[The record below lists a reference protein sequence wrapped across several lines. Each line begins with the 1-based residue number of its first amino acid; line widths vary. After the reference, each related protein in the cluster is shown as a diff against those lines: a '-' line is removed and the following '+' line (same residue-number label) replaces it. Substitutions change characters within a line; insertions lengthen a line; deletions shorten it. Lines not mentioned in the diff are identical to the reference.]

1 MNQTATSSVGVPLST
16 RPKPISRPRTP
27 LARPST
33 TGPHCLP
40 TAHHLTCPFRTGTG
54 ASSFRVPGIT
64 QGWVMQGLGH
74 KQGQVRQGLVS

>member
-40 TAHHLTCPFRTGTG
+40 TAHCPPSHLPIQDRNWSQLF
-54 ASSFRVPGIT
+54 PGPWHYP
-64 QGWVMQGLGH
+64 GQGLGY
-74 KQGQVRQGLVS
+74 KQGQVGQGLVS